1 MQQINKVFGIGL
13 SRTGTTSLHEAFKI
27 LGLHSYHYPQ
37 HFESILSSDAAVDVT
52 VAMSYKILDVFFPGS
67 KFVYTVRKIDNWVES
82 MQKYFEATIN
92 QMDDEFANKVNRI
105 VYDRT
110 RFDEEDIEAFKV
122 AFEKHHMDVISYFK
136 DRSDDILILD
146 IISGDGWE
154 KLCPFLDRD
163 IPNVPFPK
171 TNTTNENW
179 KMTQSIFG

>member
-1 MQQINKVFGIGL
+1 MTHQINKVFGIGL

-37 HFESILSSDAAVDVT
+37 HFESILTSDAAVDVT

-67 KFVYTVRKIDNWVES
+67 KFVYTVRGIEKWVES
-82 MQKYFEATIN
+82 MQKYFEATVN
-92 QMDDEFANKVNRI
+92 QMDDEFTDKVNKI

-110 RFDEEDIEAFKV
+110 RFDREDIDATAKHAFKA
-122 AFEKHHMDVISYFK
+122 AFEKHHMDVLSYFK
-136 DRSDDILILD
+136 DRPDDILILN

-154 KLCPFLDRD
+154 KLCPFLNRS

-171 TNTTNENW
+171 TN
-179 KMTQSIFG
+179 QSILS